1 MNLRNIVMRVDVG
14 PVWVDGAPSRLVQ
27 LADGWGRVE
36 TWYPMQKRW
45 KPGGATL
52 HEVLLG
58 TPCDDPE
65 AIR

>member
-1 MNLRNIVMRVDVG
+1 MNLGNIVMRVVDG
-14 PVWVDGAPSRLVQ
+14 PVRVDGAPSRLVQ

-36 TWYPMQKRW
+36 TWHPIQKRW

-65 AIR
+65 AA